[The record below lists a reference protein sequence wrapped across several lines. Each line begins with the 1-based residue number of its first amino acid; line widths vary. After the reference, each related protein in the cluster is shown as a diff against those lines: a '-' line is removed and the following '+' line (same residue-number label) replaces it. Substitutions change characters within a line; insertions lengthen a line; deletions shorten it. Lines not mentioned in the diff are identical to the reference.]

1 MSYPPSTPD
10 TPAGWYPDPSGT
22 GRQRWWDGRSW
33 TEHYEAAVSDAAGAG
48 NGAAAG
54 YSQSTQAG
62 NNPASLYAPVGA
74 PRKVQPGTPV
84 YTPFIWLIVLLPLL
98 PVIAL
103 AFWDMDAYMRN
114 SLEAASD
121 PFAQF
126 KDVGYLLLQV
136 LSFLVYAA
144 TVLLA
149 FFDFKTLGSRGF
161 DRPFHWAWAFL
172 GSTVYIIGR
181 SVVANRRAG
190 KALLPIWIL
199 LGVFVISLVISTVK
213 VIGAMSTMMSSLNNL
228 Y

>member
-1 MSYPPSTPD
+1 MSYPPSTPE

-22 GRQRWWDGRSW
+22 GRQRWWDGRGW
-33 TEHYEAAVSDAAGAG
+33 TEHYEAAVSEPAGPVSGSGAG
-48 NGAAAG
+48 HATANHAG
-54 YSQSTQAG
+54 I
-62 NNPASLYAPVGA
+62 NPSAVYAPVGA

-98 PVIAL
+98 PLIAL

-114 SLEAASD
+114 SVSSASD

-126 KDVGYLLLQV
+126 KDVGYLLLQA

-144 TVLLA
+144 SVLLA
-149 FFDFKTLGSRGF
+149 FFDFKTLTARGF

-172 GSTVYIIGR
+172 GGTVYIIGR

-199 LGVFVISLVISTVK
+199 IGVFVISLIISTVK
-213 VIGAMSTMMSSLNNL
+213 VIGAVSSMMSSLDGV